1 MSFTSFFYPIFK
13 SSLTDDFVVIDLPGN
28 HQFVH
33 DCLLDQ
39 ELE

>member
-28 HQFVH
+28 H

-39 ELE
+39 EI